1 MSTKP
6 LWVASIKAKVLEN
19 CELDNDGSEFQYVE
33 AFLANDD
40 SDALLNQAKTILSQ
54 MGLEFTELLK
64 LSEYNPEDW
73 NMNDDPFM
81 IELLQEAAEQAKNS
95 TELTF
100 GPFTSSQFFSTH

>member
-1 MSTKP
+1 MSITP

-33 AFLANDD
+33 AFLAAED
-40 SDALLNQAKTILSQ
+40 SDALLNQAKTTLSQ

-64 LSEYNPEDW
+64 LSKYNPEDW
-73 NMNDDPFM
+73 YINDDPLM
-81 IELLQEAAEQAKNS
+81 VELLQEAAEQAKNS